1 MSITIP
7 QQLIIAGAKFIKVGK
22 NSKAAIEKEW
32 ILNNYDAT
40 SPGLLD
46 HLNAGGNYGVITRNG
61 ICVLDIDDPSKFKEI
76 TNKGLPKSFTVMR
89 GGGTSAHYYFKCP
102 DCPEDM
108 RTKIEL
114 SWGDVRLGGNFYT
127 VAPGCTAPTRDDPN
141 KLLTYDVV
149 NADPVAEVKWDTI
162 KSLIEKSNGTQKLQQ
177 LKEPFSITESPQV
190 GGREPVL
197 HKLVWSLASKGLF
210 QESIIAACLVEN
222 RKFEKPHT
230 DEEVKRI
237 VAKSYESY
245 LLKSEQKRKEKEEKK
260 ESERKEEIKKY
271 GVSLDDCGNAIRMC
285 NMFGRNIRHCE
296 AWGKWFIWDGQR
308 WKEDVNNTIYYF
320 AKKVSK
326 SIYNE
331 AAQCN
336 DSKES
341 LELSKWAHESS
352 NNSRI
357 NAMVESCKSEHDYG
371 IPITFDVL
379 DKDIYLFNT
388 QNCTLDLRTL
398 ERLPH
403 DHINLITKIS
413 PVAYDPEAKC
423 PTWLAFLERI
433 FKDNKEKDNII
444 SFLKRSCGYSLTGD
458 TREQVM
464 FFLYGSGANGKSTFI
479 DTIQYIMG
487 DYAVATESNTFTTVK
502 GDAIRNDIARL
513 VGMRFVSASENSTE
527 SLLDES
533 LVKKLTGNEKVSARF
548 LHQEYF
554 DFYPQFKIWWGF
566 NHQPYIRDNTNS
578 IWRRILLVPFEQI
591 IPDSEQDKKL
601 GDKLKLEAPGILNWM
616 IEGLEEYYKIGIDAP
631 SCVKTATKEY
641 REDQDVLH
649 DFIADCCDTKDDKN
663 FAGKDLSA
671 EASALY
677 NNYKSWYNLS
687 GGNSK
692 DQISMTKFG
701 RLLIEL
707 GYTRKRKNNGKE
719 YHGIAIKKD
728 MKFRAGV

>member
-7 QQLIIAGAKFIKVGK
+7 QQLIIAGARFIKVGE

-32 ILNNYDAT
+32 ELNNYDAT
-40 SPGLLD
+40 SPRLLD
-46 HLNAGGNYGVITRNG
+46 HLKSGGNYGVITRNG
-61 ICVLDIDDPSKFKEI
+61 ICVLDIDDPIKFKDI
-76 TNKGLPKSFTVMR
+76 PNKGLPASFTVMR
-89 GGGTSAHYYFKCP
+89 GGGASGHYYFKCP

-108 RTKIEL
+108 RTKIGL
-114 SWGDVRLGGNFYT
+114 SWGDIRLGGNFYT
-127 VAPGCTAPTRDDPN
+127 VAPGCTAPIRDDPT
-141 KLLTYDVV
+141 KFLTYDVV
-149 NADPVAEVKWDTI
+149 DASPVAEVKWEI
-162 KSLIEKSNGTQKLQQ
+162 VKSLIERSNGTQKLQQ
-177 LKEPFSITESPQV
+177 VKGPFAITESPQV
-190 GGREPVL
+190 GGREPTL
-197 HKLVWSLASKGLF
+197 HKLVWSLAGKGLF
-210 QESIIAACLVEN
+210 QESILAACLVEN
-222 RKFEKPHT
+222 RKFEKPHS

-245 LLKSEQKRKEKEEKK
+245 LIKSEQKKIEKEQKK
-260 ESERKEEIKKY
+260 EEERKEDIKKY

-326 SIYNE
+326 SIYSE

-336 DSKES
+336 DSKDS

-357 NAMVESCKSEHDYG
+357 SAMVESCKSEHDYG

-379 DKDIYLFNT
+379 DRDFYLFNT

-398 ERLPH
+398 EKLPH

-413 PVAYDPEAKC
+413 PVTYNPDAKC
-423 PTWLAFLERI
+423 PTWLAFLDRI
-433 FKDNKEKDNII
+433 FKGNPEKEKII

-458 TREQVM
+458 TSEQVM

-601 GDKLKLEAPGILNWM
+601 SEKLKLEAPGILNWM
-616 IEGLEEYYKIGIDAP
+616 VDGLKEYYIIGINAP
-631 SCVKTATKEY
+631 DCVKTATNEY
-641 REDQDVLH
+641 REDQDILH
-649 DFIADCCDTKDDKN
+649 DFIKECCDTKNDKD
-663 FAGKDLSA
+663 FAGKDLTI
-671 EASALY
+671 EAGALY
-677 NNYKSWYNLS
+677 NNYKGWFSFN
-687 GGNSK
+687 GGSPK
-692 DQISMTKFG
+692 DQLSMTKFG
-701 RLLIEL
+701 RLIVEL
-707 GYTRKRKNNGKE
+707 GYVRKRTNKCKE
-719 YHGIAIKKD
+719 YHGISIKKN
-728 MKFRAGV
+728 MTFKTGV